1 MGRGSREG
9 AADGAPGADGTPAA
23 PSGLTVGE
31 LRALAAALAESE
43 ERYRRLVEST
53 TDYVFCVLVDQGRP
67 VKTTHGRGCVAVTGY
82 TTEEYDADPGLWYR
96 MIHEADRET
105 VLGAVA
111 VALAGESPPPFPHR
125 ITHKDGSLR
134 WVGVTLVPRL
144 DERRAVTGYDGLI
157 RDITV
162 RKLSEEA
169 VIENERYLQSVLDSM
184 NVGVFITEPATDR
197 ITYANSYALEMIGAG
212 PDAVVGRAC
221 REFLSAASAPAPG
234 AGTPAHGA
242 EGLLADASG
251 GTTPILRSSRTIEHK
266 GSALAIESFFDIGER
281 KRAAA
286 ERERLI
292 GELQE
297 ALSKVKLLSGFL
309 PICASCKKIRDDKGY
324 WNQIETYIHE
334 HSEAEFSHGLCPECA
349 KKLYPKYFKE

>member
-1 MGRGSREG
+1 
-9 AADGAPGADGTPAA
+9 
-23 PSGLTVGE
+23 
-31 LRALAAALAESE
+31 
-43 ERYRRLVEST
+43 VEST
-53 TDYVFCVLVDQGRP
+53 TDYIFSVRVEGGRP
-67 VKTTHGRGCVAVTGY
+67 VQTTHGRGCVAVTGY
-82 TTEEYDADPGLWYR
+82 TTEEYDADPDLWYR
-96 MIHEADRET
+96 MIHTEDREA

-111 VALAGESPPPFPHR
+111 VVLAGECPTPFPHR
-125 ITHKDGSLR
+125 IVHKDGSLR

-144 DERRAVTGYDGLI
+144 GEQRQVTGYDGLI

-169 VIENERYLQSVLDSM
+169 VAENERYLQAILDSM
-184 NVGVFITEPATDR
+184 SVGVFIVEPETGR
-197 ITYANSYALEMIGAG
+197 ITYANSYALRLIGAA
-212 PDAVVGRAC
+212 PDAVVGRIC
-221 REFLSAASAPAPG
+221 REFLSPASATPAG
-234 AGTPAHGA
+234 AGAPANGT
-242 EGLLADASG
+242 EGLFTSASG
-251 GTTPILRSSRTIEHK
+251 ATTPVLRSSRTIEHQ
-266 GSALAIESFFDIGER
+266 GRALTIESFFDIEER

-334 HSEAEFSHGLCPECA
+334 HSEAEFSHGLCPDCA
-349 KKLYPKYFKE
+349 RKLYPKYFKPAAPKDTP